1 MEAATKQKW
10 TRVATREISQL
21 QNPYADYARNVGV
34 IWEYVFE
41 RAMKVQE
48 MYQEDILY
56 DVVDVCKKLSCLD
69 VEEGEEVELCQVG
82 IRRCGLDSKRM
93 IESRGYDPEVYIGG
107 IYKLTVT
114 RDGHAYD
121 FQWYK
126 YESDV
131 NK

>member
-1 MEAATKQKW
+1 MEEATKQKW
-10 TRVATREISQL
+10 TMAATREISQL
-21 QNPYADYARNVGV
+21 QNLYADYARNVGV
-34 IWEYVFE
+34 IWEYVFG

-93 IESRGYDPEVYIGG
+93 IEARVYASEDYIGG
-107 IYKLTVT
+107 IYKLTVSKKY
-114 RDGHAYD
+114 GLYV
-121 FQWYK
+121 FCWYRLREEK
-126 YESDV
+126 F
-131 NK
+131 

>member
-1 MEAATKQKW
+1 MEEATKQKW

-21 QNPYADYARNVGV
+21 QNLYADYARNVGV

-56 DVVDVCKKLSCLD
+56 DVVQVGVKLSSIQID
-69 VEEGEEVELCQVG
+69 EEEKELRQIG
-82 IRRCGLDSKRM
+82 IRTCGCDSGHM

-107 IYKLTVT
+107 IYKLTVAKE
-114 RDGHAYD
+114 DGLYV
-121 FQWYK
+121 FRWYK
-126 YESDV
+126 YGEEA
-131 NK
+131 

>member
-1 MEAATKQKW
+1 MEEATKQKW
-10 TRVATREISQL
+10 TRVATREISRL
-21 QNPYADYARNVGV
+21 QNLYADYARNVGV

-93 IESRGYDPEVYIGG
+93 IESRVYASEDYIGG
-107 IYKLTVT
+107 IYKLTVAKE
-114 RDGHAYD
+114 DGLYV
-121 FQWYK
+121 FRWYK
-126 YESDV
+126 YGEEEA
-131 NK
+131 